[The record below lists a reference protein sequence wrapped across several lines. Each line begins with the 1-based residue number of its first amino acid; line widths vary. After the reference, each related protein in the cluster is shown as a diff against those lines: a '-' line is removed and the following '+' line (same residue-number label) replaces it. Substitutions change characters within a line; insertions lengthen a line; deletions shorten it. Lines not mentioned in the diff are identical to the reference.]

1 MELCWKFLKVFVNVK
16 ILLKGGSA
24 EITEK
29 KSRFIATVSL
39 VRSAQEANEMIAA
52 LRKQYWDARHNC
64 SAMIIGERGEF
75 SRCSD
80 DGEPAGT
87 AGRPM
92 LAVLSGAGIT
102 NICVVVTRYFG
113 GVLLGTGGLVRA
125 YSRAVQ
131 EGLNACTVAD
141 SIDGFRLRVRTDYN
155 GIGKL
160 QYVLGQRGLP
170 VTDTAYTDMVEI
182 ETMVPADF
190 LGSLKSEITEKT
202 NAKAL
207 FIAEEAL
214 RYAISEGQPV
224 ILGEEY
230 TSML

>member
-1 MELCWKFLKVFVNVK
+1 MEFLKVFVNVK
-16 ILLKGGSA
+16 ILLKGGTA

-29 KSRFIATVSL
+29 KSRFIATVSP
-39 VRSAQEANEMIAA
+39 VRSPEEANDMIAS

-64 SAMIIGERGEF
+64 SAMIIGQRGEF
-75 SRCSD
+75 TRCSD

-92 LAVLSGAGIT
+92 LAVLSGADVT

-131 EGLNACTVAD
+131 EGLNACTI
-141 SIDGFRLRVRTDYN
+141 SECIEGFRLRIRTDYN
-155 GIGKL
+155 GIGKI
-160 QYVLGQRGLP
+160 QYVLGQKGLP
-170 VTDTAYTDMVEI
+170 VTDTSYTDMVEI
-182 ETMVPADF
+182 ETMLPVQ
-190 LGSLKSEITEKT
+190 SLNQVKSEITEKT

-207 FIAEEAL
+207 FVAEEAV
-214 RYAISEGQPV
+214 RYALEGGMPVVLGDDYFSEQ
-224 ILGEEY
+224 
-230 TSML
+230 

>member
-113 GVLLGTGGLVRA
+113 GVLL
-125 YSRAVQ
+125 
-131 EGLNACTVAD
+131 
-141 SIDGFRLRVRTDYN
+141 FRLRVRTDYN

-182 ETMVPADF
+182 ETMVPADS